1 MGATVVTFADLAA
14 TIAAAPD
21 RVRAAIAA
29 AMPAAA
35 IVAVAGAR
43 DGMTAGVSP
52 DGTPYAP
59 LRFGR
64 PSGAGKPL
72 LDTGLMRA
80 ALSASHTEDE
90 LVLRAGSKQAR
101 LMHFGGTVRPVTAKA
116 LAIPLTPRAKRT
128 PPRQWPAGKLFLL
141 RTKTGAFLAE
151 KTGKKGDKNI
161 LHFVLKASVT
171 VPARPFVG
179 FSGETRRRI
188 ERIVL
193 DRAAREILGD

>member
-21 RVRAAIAA
+21 RARRAVAA

-43 DGMTAGVSP
+43 DGMTAGISP

-59 LRFGR
+59 LRFAR
-64 PSGAGKPL
+64 PSGAGRPL
-72 LDTGLMRA
+72 VDNGLMRA
-80 ALSASHTEDE
+80 SLSASHTEDE

-101 LMHFGGTVRPVTAKA
+101 LMHFGGTVRPVSAKA
-116 LAIPLTPRAKRT
+116 LAIPLTREARRK
-128 PPRQWPAGKLFLL
+128 PPRQWPAGKLFLMK
-141 RTKTGAFLAE
+141 TKTGAFLAE
-151 KTGKKGDKNI
+151 KGKRGGKPT

-179 FSGETRRRI
+179 FSAETRRRI
-188 ERIVL
+188 ERLVL
-193 DRAAREILGD
+193 DRAARELLGG